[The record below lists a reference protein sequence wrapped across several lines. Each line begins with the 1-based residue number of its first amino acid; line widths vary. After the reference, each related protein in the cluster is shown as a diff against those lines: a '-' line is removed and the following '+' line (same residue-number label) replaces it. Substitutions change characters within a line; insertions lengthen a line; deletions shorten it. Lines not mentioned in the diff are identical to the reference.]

1 MSIMLDSANPQ
12 DVRRVRELGFVEDV
26 TTNPTL
32 IAKTGRP
39 PLDVLGELVEIAPG
53 HVFYQLTADSVEARY
68 DQAWEAHEI
77 RPDKV
82 ILKIP
87 ATTENIAMAAR
98 LEQHGIE
105 CAITAVASPAQAY
118 LAAQAEVA
126 YVIPYVN
133 RLTRTYGDGLAIV
146 RQIAAILQDAEA
158 EVLAA
163 SLKSVDEVVGAL
175 LAGAQHVTLPL
186 ELILALGEHEFS
198 HQAIADF
205 NASMRAAQ
213 Q

>member
-1 MSIMLDSANPQ
+1 MSIMLDSAHPEE
-12 DVRRVRELGFVEDV
+12 VRRVCELGFVQDV

-39 PLDVLGELVEIAPG
+39 PLELLSELVEIVSG
-53 HVFYQLTADSVEARY
+53 HVFYQLTAPTVEARY

-98 LEQHGIE
+98 LGQHGIE
-105 CAITAVASPAQAY
+105 CAITAVASAAQAY

-126 YVIPYVN
+126 FVIPYVN
-133 RLTRTYGDGLAIV
+133 RLTRAYGDGLAVV
-146 RQIAAILQDAEA
+146 RQIAAVLEGTESAL
-158 EVLAA
+158 LAA
-163 SLKSVDEVVGAL
+163 SLKSVDEVVGAV

-186 ELILALGEHEFS
+186 ELILALGEHPFS
-198 HQAIADF
+198 RQAIADF
-205 NASMRAAQ
+205 DTSARGG
-213 Q
+213 